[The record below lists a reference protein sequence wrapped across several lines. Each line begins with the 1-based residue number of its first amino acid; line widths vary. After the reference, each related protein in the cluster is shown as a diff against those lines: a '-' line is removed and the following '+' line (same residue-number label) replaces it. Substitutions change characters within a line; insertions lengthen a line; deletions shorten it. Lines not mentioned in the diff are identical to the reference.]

1 MGRSVRTYKADESV
15 LGWSGS
21 DAVRPGHNAP
31 LRSAE
36 WTSFA
41 RARKVVANYV
51 IDHFDERREE
61 VELQPDIFIYEH
73 PDGEYSVLS
82 VRRDELSMKAPGPEM
97 VNLEATTDSAVDI
110 FVRMQAG
117 ATGFRLKDSD
127 SDTWEDLRSAQVRIA
142 VATARRQYKKAA
154 LIAANFFDVPAGGL
168 NKYLP
173 DTWTG

>member
-1 MGRSVRTYKADESV
+1 M
-15 LGWSGS
+15 
-21 DAVRPGHNAP
+21 
-31 LRSAE
+31 
-36 WTSFA
+36 
-41 RARKVVANYV
+41 ANYV